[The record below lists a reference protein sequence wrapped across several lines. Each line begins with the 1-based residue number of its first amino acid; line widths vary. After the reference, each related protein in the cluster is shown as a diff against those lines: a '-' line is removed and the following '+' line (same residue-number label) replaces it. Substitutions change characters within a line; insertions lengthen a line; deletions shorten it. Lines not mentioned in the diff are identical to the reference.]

1 MNLVAKITLLSQFDL
16 FDALTETERNQLA
29 DAMEF
34 RKKPRY
40 SVIYQPGETSEHI
53 FLLSKG
59 AVKIS
64 THSSEGKEV
73 IKQLIHPEA
82 IFGELAL
89 VGEDKRTE
97 TAQSLK
103 EEVQYYTIRI
113 ADFQR
118 ILANN
123 PKLSQQVLFLFGQRM
138 MAAENKLEN
147 LIFKDARSRIVNFL
161 HEVVTKR
168 GRQVGYE
175 MLLKHSLTHQD
186 IANITCTSR
195 QTVTLVLNDLRKE
208 NLIYFN
214 RGRILVRDM
223 ETLRTSAA

>member
-1 MNLVAKITLLSQFDL
+1 MNIAAKTLILEQFSL
-16 FDALTETERNQLA
+16 FDALTDAERNRLVEV
-29 DAMEF
+29 MEF

-40 SVIYQPGETSEHI
+40 SVIYQPGDTSEHI
-53 FLLSKG
+53 YLLSKG

-64 THSSEGKEV
+64 THNNEGKEV

-89 VGEDKRTE
+89 VGETSRGE

-103 EEVQYYTIRI
+103 EEINYYTIRI
-113 ADFQR
+113 ADFQE
-118 ILANN
+118 ILSRNAQV
-123 PKLSQQVLFLFGQRM
+123 SQQLLQLFGQRM

-161 HEVVTKR
+161 HEVVLKR

-223 ETLRTSAA
+223 ETLRTSVA

>member
-1 MNLVAKITLLSQFDL
+1 MTNEAKITLLSQFEL
-16 FDALTETERNQLA
+16 FDSLTDAEKQQLTE
-29 DAMEF
+29 AMEF

-53 FLLSKG
+53 YLLSKG
-59 AVKIS
+59 AIKIS
-64 THSSEGKEV
+64 THNAEGKEV

-89 VGEDKRTE
+89 VGEPTRNE

-103 EEVQYYTIRI
+103 EEVHYYTIRV

-118 ILANN
+118 ILAQNVT
-123 PKLSQQVLFLFGQRM
+123 LSQRLLQLFGQRM

-147 LIFKDARSRIVNFL
+147 LIFKDARSRIVSFL

-168 GRQVGYE
+168 GRRVGYE

-195 QTVTLVLNDLRKE
+195 QTVTLVLNELRKE

-223 ETLRTSAA
+223 DVLQANAA

>member
-1 MNLVAKITLLSQFDL
+1 MNLAAKITLLSQFDL

-29 DAMEF
+29 EVMEC

-89 VGEDKRTE
+89 VGEAKRTE

-103 EEVQYYTIRI
+103 EEVHYYTIRTV
-113 ADFQR
+113 DFQR

-123 PKLSQQVLFLFGQRM
+123 SKLSQQVLFLFGQRM

-195 QTVTLVLNDLRKE
+195 QTVTLVLNELRKE

>member
-1 MNLVAKITLLSQFDL
+1 MNTAAKITLLEQFSL
-16 FDALTETERNQLA
+16 FDALTESEKNRLTEV
-29 DAMEF
+29 MEF

-40 SVIYQPGETSEHI
+40 SVIYHPGDTSEHI
-53 FLLSKG
+53 YLLSKG

-64 THSSEGKEV
+64 THNNEGKEV

-89 VGEDKRTE
+89 VGEANRNE

-103 EEVQYYTIRI
+103 EEIHYYTIRI
-113 ADFQR
+113 ADFQE
-118 ILANN
+118 ILSRNAQV
-123 PKLSQQVLFLFGQRM
+123 SQELLQLFGQRM

-161 HEVVTKR
+161 HEVVLKR

-195 QTVTLVLNDLRKE
+195 QTVTLVLNELRKE

-223 ETLRTSAA
+223 DTLRASAA

>member
-1 MNLVAKITLLSQFDL
+1 MTTAKKINLIEQFPL
-16 FDALTETERNQLA
+16 FDSLTELEKQRLA
-29 DAMEF
+29 EAMEY
-34 RKKPRY
+34 RTKPRY
-40 SVIYQPGETSEHI
+40 SVIYQPEDASDHLY
-53 FLLSKG
+53 LLSKG

-64 THSSEGKEV
+64 THSDEGKEV

-89 VGEDKRTE
+89 VGEKTRKE

-103 EEVQYYTIRI
+103 EEVHYYTIRTV
-113 ADFQR
+113 DFQR

-123 PKLSQQVLFLFGQRM
+123 ATVSHQLLQLFGQRM
-138 MAAENKLEN
+138 MAAESKLEN

-161 HEVVTKR
+161 HEVVSKR

-195 QTVTLVLNDLRKE
+195 QTVTLVLNELRKE

-223 ETLRTSAA
+223 EVLKASAA

>member
-1 MNLVAKITLLSQFDL
+1 MTTATKINLLEQFSL
-16 FDALTETERNQLA
+16 FDALTESEKKRLA

-34 RKKPRY
+34 RKKARY
-40 SVIYQPGETSEHI
+40 SVIYQPGEASEHI
-53 FLLSKG
+53 YLLCKG
-59 AVKIS
+59 AIKIS

-89 VGEDKRTE
+89 VGEKTRNE

-103 EEVQYYTIRI
+103 EEVHFYTIRI
-113 ADFQR
+113 ADFQQ
-118 ILANN
+118 ILAQNTTV
-123 PKLSQQVLFLFGQRM
+123 SQQLLQLFGQRM

-161 HEVVTKR
+161 YEVVQKR

-195 QTVTLVLNDLRKE
+195 QTVTLVLNELRKE

-223 ETLRTSAA
+223 ENLKASAA

>member
-1 MNLVAKITLLSQFDL
+1 MTTATKIDLLEQFSL
-16 FDALTETERNQLA
+16 FDALTESEKSRLA
-29 DAMEF
+29 DAMEL

-40 SVIYQPGETSEHI
+40 SIIYQPGENSENI
-53 FLLSKG
+53 YLLCKG

-64 THSSEGKEV
+64 THSNEGKEV

-89 VGEDKRTE
+89 VGERTRNE

-103 EEVQYYTIRI
+103 EEVQYYTIRV
-113 ADFQR
+113 ADFQQ
-118 ILANN
+118 ILAQNATV
-123 PKLSQQVLFLFGQRM
+123 SQQLLQLFGQRM

-161 HEVVTKR
+161 HEVVLKR

-195 QTVTLVLNDLRKE
+195 QTVTLVLNELRKE

-223 ETLRTSAA
+223 EVLKASAA

>member
-1 MNLVAKITLLSQFDL
+1 MQTATKISLLEQFDL
-16 FDALTETERNQLA
+16 FDALTENERLALA
-29 DAMEF
+29 DAMEL

-40 SVIYQPGETSEHI
+40 TIIYQPEETSEHI
-53 FLLSKG
+53 YLLCKG
-59 AVKIS
+59 SVKIS
-64 THSSEGKEV
+64 THSNEGKEV

-89 VGEDKRTE
+89 VGEASRSE

-103 EEVQYYTIRI
+103 EEVQFYTIRV

-118 ILANN
+118 IMAKN
-123 PKLSQQVLFLFGQRM
+123 PTLSQRVLLLFGKRM
-138 MAAENKLEN
+138 MAAENKLED
-147 LIFKDARSRIVNFL
+147 LIFKDAKSRIVSFL
-161 HEVVTKR
+161 HRVVAER
-168 GRQVGYE
+168 GRRVGYE

-186 IANITCTSR
+186 IASITCTSR
-195 QTVTLVLNDLRKE
+195 QTVTLVLNELRKE

-223 ETLRTSAA
+223 DTLRASAA

>member
-1 MNLVAKITLLSQFDL
+1 MTSTDKLNLLDQFTL
-16 FDALTETERNQLA
+16 FDALSDGEKQRLA
-29 DAMEF
+29 SAMEF

-40 SVIYQPGETSEHI
+40 SVIYQPGESSEHLY
-53 FLLSKG
+53 LLCKG

-64 THSSEGKEV
+64 THSNEGKEV

-89 VGEDKRTE
+89 VGESTRNE

-103 EEVQYYTIRI
+103 EEVHYYIIRVS
-113 ADFQR
+113 DFQQ

-123 PKLSQQVLFLFGQRM
+123 TSVSQQLLQLFGARM

-161 HEVVTKR
+161 HEVVAKR
-168 GRQVGYE
+168 GRPVGYE

-195 QTVTLVLNDLRKE
+195 QTVTLVLNELRKE

-223 ETLRTSAA
+223 ETLRASAA

>member
-1 MNLVAKITLLSQFDL
+1 MTQITKIDLLEQFSL
-16 FDALTETERNQLA
+16 FDALTQSEKSRLA

-34 RKKPRY
+34 RKKARY
-40 SVIYQPGETSEHI
+40 SIIYQPGEASEHI
-53 FLLSKG
+53 FLLCKG
-59 AVKIS
+59 TVKIS
-64 THSSEGKEV
+64 THSNEGKEV

-82 IFGELAL
+82 IFGELGLA
-89 VGEDKRTE
+89 GEKVRNE

-103 EEVQYYTIRI
+103 KEVHYYTIRI
-113 ADFQR
+113 ADFQQ
-118 ILANN
+118 ILCQNATVSHQ
-123 PKLSQQVLFLFGQRM
+123 LLQLFGQRM

-161 HEVVTKR
+161 HEVVLKR
-168 GRQVGYE
+168 GRQVGLE
-175 MLLKHSLTHQD
+175 MLLMHNLTHQD

-195 QTVTLVLNDLRKE
+195 QTVTLVLNELRKE

-223 ETLRTSAA
+223 EVLKANAA

>member
-1 MNLVAKITLLSQFDL
+1 MNSATKINLLEQFPL
-16 FDALTETERNQLA
+16 FDALTGTEKNSLA

-40 SVIYQPGETSEHI
+40 STIYQPGETSEHI

-89 VGEDKRTE
+89 VGESARTE

-103 EEVQYYTIRI
+103 EEIHYYTIRI
-113 ADFQR
+113 ADFQQ
-118 ILANN
+118 ILARNAVV
-123 PKLSQQVLFLFGQRM
+123 SQQLLQLFGQRM

-161 HEVVTKR
+161 HEVVKKR

-186 IANITCTSR
+186 IATITCTSR

-223 ETLRTSAA
+223 ETLRAGAA

>member
-1 MNLVAKITLLSQFDL
+1 MNAVDKLSLLNEFSL
-16 FDALTETERNQLA
+16 FDALTEAEKERLTE
-29 DAMEF
+29 AMEF

-40 SVIYQPGETSEHI
+40 SVIYQPGDASDHI
-53 FLLSKG
+53 YLLSQG

-64 THSSEGKEV
+64 THSNEGKEV

-82 IFGELAL
+82 IFGELSL
-89 VGEDKRTE
+89 VGEPKRNE

-103 EEVQYYTIRI
+103 EEVHYYVIRT

-118 ILANN
+118 VLAGN
-123 PKLSQQVLFLFGQRM
+123 PTVHHQLLQLFGKRM
-138 MAAENKLEN
+138 IAAENKLEN
-147 LIFKDARSRIVNFL
+147 LIFKDARSRIVHFL
-161 HEVVTKR
+161 HEVVSQR

-195 QTVTLVLNDLRKE
+195 QTVTLVLNELRKD

-223 ETLRTSAA
+223 DQLKASAA

>member
-1 MNLVAKITLLSQFDL
+1 MDTTAKINLLNEFPL
-16 FDALTETERNQLA
+16 FDALTEVEKNRLA

-40 SVIYQPGETSEHI
+40 TVIYQPGESSDHI
-53 FLLSKG
+53 YLLSKG

-64 THSSEGKEV
+64 THSNEGKEV

-89 VGEDKRTE
+89 VGEPVRNE

-103 EEVQYYTIRI
+103 EEVHYYTIRT
-113 ADFQR
+113 ADLQR
-118 ILANN
+118 ILAHNATV
-123 PKLSQQVLFLFGQRM
+123 SQQLLQLFGQRM
-138 MAAENKLEN
+138 MAAESKLEN

-161 HEVVTKR
+161 YEVVSQR

-195 QTVTLVLNDLRKE
+195 QTVTLVLNELRKE

-223 ETLRTSAA
+223 EVLKANAA

>member
-1 MNLVAKITLLSQFDL
+1 MATTKIDLLEQFSL
-16 FDALTETERNQLA
+16 FDSLTDSEKTRLA

-40 SVIYQPGETSEHI
+40 SVIYQPGEASEHI
-53 FLLSKG
+53 FLLCKG

-89 VGEDKRTE
+89 VGEITRNE

-103 EEVQYYTIRI
+103 EEIHFYTIRI
-113 ADFQR
+113 SDFQA
-118 ILANN
+118 ILAQNATV
-123 PKLSQQVLFLFGQRM
+123 SQQLLHLFGQRM

-161 HEVVTKR
+161 HEVVQKR

-195 QTVTLVLNDLRKE
+195 QTVTLVLNELRKE

-223 ETLRTSAA
+223 EVLKASAA